1 MTNDIREALAAGD
14 RERFAELNREKIS
27 LAQQL
32 GSA

>member
-14 RERFAELNREKIS
+14 HERFNELNREKVS